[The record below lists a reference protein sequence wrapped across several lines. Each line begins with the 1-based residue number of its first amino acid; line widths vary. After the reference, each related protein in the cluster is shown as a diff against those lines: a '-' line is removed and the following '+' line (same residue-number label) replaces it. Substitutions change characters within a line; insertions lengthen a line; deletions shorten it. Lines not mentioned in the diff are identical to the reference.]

1 MESKNAVPLP
11 RARGLDRRGRTLS
24 IFWRLALGSLAI
36 IVVLAGVDVYVLIH
50 LRQLADLNARLV
62 SDHYPAMEEAKRLL
76 AGLFAQHRSEE
87 TYLALRDAAFLADFD
102 EEAETFRRGTAA
114 LRQRDSSPEARA
126 LLEEAERLHREYVR
140 LFREGTDLDGSPL
153 PHWSPEYVHRRDA
166 LIADITNTLQRY
178 VGRHEAAVAGFAEE
192 AGARTLDAERATRW
206 LVTLAVA
213 LALSLAAAGSYS
225 ILRPL
230 RRLRQHILA
239 IGQGPFGGTVQL
251 DAPGDL
257 KDLVDTVNWMGRRL
271 QELDAMKR
279 DFLTNVSHE
288 LRTPLASI
296 HEGTH
301 LLLDEI
307 PGSLTPG
314 QREALQIM
322 ADSSRRLIQLIT
334 NLLDFSKMEAGM
346 MEHRFAPTDL
356 RRLVDAAIKKVRLLA
371 ERRRIPILTRYPA
384 GPVPV
389 QADAARIEQVLD
401 NLLANAL
408 KFSPEQA
415 PVEVAIEPD
424 AEGGVVL
431 SVSDEGPGIAPE
443 DLPYIFDRFYQGR
456 RSSEKPEAGSGI
468 GLALAKRAVE
478 AHGGRIWAESLP
490 GHGATLRV
498 RLPLAQVGRP

>member
-1 MESKNAVPLP
+1 MPFP
-11 RARGLDRRGRTLS
+11 RAQVRDRRGRTLS
-24 IFWRLALGSLAI
+24 IFWQLALGSLAI
-36 IVVLAGVDVYVLIH
+36 IAVLAGVDVYVLIQ
-50 LRQLADLNARLV
+50 LRQLADLNTRLV

-76 AGLFAQHRSEE
+76 AGLFAQHRSEQ
-87 TYLALRDAAFLADFD
+87 TYLALRDAAFLTDFD
-102 EEAETFRRGTAA
+102 EETEAFCRGTAA
-114 LRQRDSSPEARA
+114 LRQRESSPEARA
-126 LLEEAERLHREYVR
+126 LLEEAERLHREYAR
-140 LFREGTDLDGSPL
+140 LFREETDLAGSSL
-153 PHWSPEYVHRRDA
+153 PHWSPDYVHRRDG
-166 LIADITNTLQRY
+166 LIVGITNTLKRY
-178 VGRHEAAVAGFAEE
+178 VGLHEDAIAGFAAE
-192 AGARTLDAERATRW
+192 AGTRTLDAERATRW

-213 LALSLAAAGSYS
+213 LALAAAGSYS

-239 IGQGPFGGTVQL
+239 LGQGSFGGAIEL

-257 KDLVDTVNWMGRRL
+257 KDLVDTVNWMGHRL
-271 QELDAMKR
+271 QDLDAMKR

-314 QREALQIM
+314 QREALRIM

-346 MEHRFAPTDL
+346 MEYRFARTDL
-356 RRLVDAAIKKVRLLA
+356 RRLVEASIKKVRLLA

-389 QADAARIEQVLD
+389 RADAACIEQVLD

-408 KFSPEQA
+408 TFSPEQA

-424 AEGGVVL
+424 AAGSVVL
-431 SVSDEGPGIAPE
+431 SVSDAGPGIAPE
-443 DLPYIFDRFYQGR
+443 DLPRIFDRFYRGR
-456 RSSEKPEAGSGI
+456 GSPEKPEAGSGI

-490 GHGATLRV
+490 GHGATLHV
-498 RLPLAQVGRP
+498 RLPLAQAGRP